1 MVRISPPV
9 LPDAGKSAIYRHKYG
24 KYTALCEALD
34 TVWDRFEV

>member
-1 MVRISPPV
+1 V
-9 LPDAGKSAIYRHKYG
+9 LPEPGKSAVYRHKYG